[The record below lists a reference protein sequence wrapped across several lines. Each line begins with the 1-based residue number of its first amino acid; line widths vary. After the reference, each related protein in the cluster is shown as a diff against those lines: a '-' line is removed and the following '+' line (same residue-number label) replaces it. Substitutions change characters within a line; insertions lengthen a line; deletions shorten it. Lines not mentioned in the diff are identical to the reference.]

1 MNISHEDFLMFI
13 ERALDGMLRI
23 VEDLGEERANLRPYL
38 PGANSPYAILTHW
51 VGVCDYWIGTL
62 LGKREVFR
70 DRKAEFRASGTV
82 VELLERVGELKAKLP
97 ADIKQVQGENPLAST
112 PNSMY
117 NPLRGTDFGDWTE
130 GTTLIH
136 AYEELAQHHGQ
147 MELTRDVLMESYE
160 GSD

>member
-13 ERALDGMLRI
+13 DRALNGMLRI
-23 VEDLGEERANLRPYL
+23 VEELGEERANLRPDL
-38 PGANSPYAILTHW
+38 PGANSPYAILTHC

-70 DRKAEFRASGTV
+70 DREAEFRASGTV

-97 ADIKQVQGENPLAST
+97 ADIKQVQGEKPLASAT
-112 PNSMY
+112 NSMY

-130 GTTLIH
+130 GTALIH
-136 AYEELAQHHGQ
+136 GYEELAQYHGQ
-147 MELTRDVLMESYE
+147 MELTRDVLMGSYE

>member
-1 MNISHEDFLMFI
+1 MEISNEDFLMFI

-23 VEDLGEERANLRPYL
+23 VEELGDERANLRPDL
-38 PGANSPYAILTHW
+38 PGANSPYAILTHRI
-51 VGVCDYWIGTL
+51 GVCDYWIRTL
-62 LGKREVFR
+62 LGKREFFR
-70 DRKAEFRASGTV
+70 NRDAEFRASGTV

-97 ADIKQVQGENPLAST
+97 ADIKQVQGEKPLASA

-130 GTTLIH
+130 GTALIH
-136 AYEELAQHHGQ
+136 GYEELAQYHGQ
-147 MELTRDVLMESYE
+147 MELTRNVLMGSYE